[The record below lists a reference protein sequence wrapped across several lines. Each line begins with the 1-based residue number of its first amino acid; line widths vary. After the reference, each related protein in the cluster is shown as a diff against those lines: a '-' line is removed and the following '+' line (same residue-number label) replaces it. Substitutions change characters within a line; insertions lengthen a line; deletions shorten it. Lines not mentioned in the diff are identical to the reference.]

1 MEQLTT
7 SMQKDSITVRII
19 AFLTFI
25 YLPATFVS
33 VTTTYHFLGF
43 DGLKRRQTFFSTDIV
58 KYQNQN
64 SVNVGDASGPNKEYV
79 SFSAIALHRWL
90 EVTLPLT
97 FLTFVA
103 AVLWLWRE
111 DRKLRR
117 VYQELPLAEP
127 KSEGT

>member
-1 MEQLTT
+1 
-7 SMQKDSITVRII
+7 MQRDALTVRII

-33 VTTTYHFLGF
+33 VSVAYHFLVF
-43 DGLKRRQTFFSTDIV
+43 DRLKRLQTFFSTDIV
-58 KYQNQN
+58 KYQNQD
-64 SVNVGDASGPNKEYV
+64 SVSTGDASGSTEQAV
-79 SFSAIALHRWL
+79 SFSAIALKRWL
-90 EVTLPLT
+90 QVTLPLT

-117 VYQELPLAEP
+117 VYQELPLA
-127 KSEGT
+127 

>member
-7 SMQKDSITVRII
+7 SMQRDSLTVRII

-33 VTTTYHFLGF
+33 VIIVYHFLVS
-43 DGLKRRQTFFSTDIV
+43 DVLKRRQTFFSTDIV

-64 SVNVGDASGPNKEYV
+64 SVSTGDASGPTKQYV
-79 SFSAIALHRWL
+79 SFSAIALNRWL
-90 EVTLPLT
+90 QVTLPLT

-117 VYQELPLAEP
+117 VYDELPLAEP

>member
-7 SMQKDSITVRII
+7 SMQKDSLTVRII

-33 VTTTYHFLGF
+33 VTIAYHFLGF

-64 SVNVGDASGPNKEYV
+64 SVNAGDASDPNKEYV